1 MGALSKSDVALG
13 QLEVM
18 PSSAGLGRGAARQ
31 GEAGPGRTE
40 PPGHRCH
47 RHPGVNPG
55 VKPGRAKRV
64 SVGLRETEKTGESP
78 AQEPPRVPRHSRKVW
93 TAKQTDPPLR
103 PRSQ

>member
-31 GEAGPGRTE
+31 GAAGPGRTE
-40 PPGHRCH
+40 LPGHRCH

-55 VKPGRAKRV
+55 VKPGRA
-64 SVGLRETEKTGESP
+64 ESFRG
-78 AQEPPRVPRHSRKVW
+78 AS
-93 TAKQTDPPLR
+93 
-103 PRSQ
+103 